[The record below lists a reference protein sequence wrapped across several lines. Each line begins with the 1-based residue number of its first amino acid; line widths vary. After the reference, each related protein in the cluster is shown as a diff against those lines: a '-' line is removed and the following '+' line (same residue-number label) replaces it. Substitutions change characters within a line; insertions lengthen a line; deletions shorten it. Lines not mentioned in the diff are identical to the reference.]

1 MDKRRIRFL
10 SKEKIDGPILYWM
23 SRDQRA
29 KDNWALIYAQE
40 IALKY
45 KKPLIVVFCLQ
56 SKFLNALY
64 RNFEFMLESLKLVEG
79 SLNQLNISF
88 IILVG
93 EPEVILKQFIE
104 DNSIGLVVLDFSPLR
119 IKRNWIES
127 LKKNIKITV
136 CEVDAHNIVPCWIS
150 SDKKEYAA
158 YNLRAKIKRL
168 LPEFLVEFPELRKHN
183 HKWKDNSYNSKWAK
197 LKNCI
202 NVEDS
207 NYKVDWIKPGENKA
221 RKILDIFIKHKLK
234 NYVRDRNDPN
244 KEGTSNLSPYLHFG
258 QIASQRVVLEATR
271 IKPLTNL
278 KGTFYDE
285 IIVRKELSD
294 NFCFYCEDYKN
305 IKCFYPWA
313 RQTINKH
320 QKDKREYIYSLKD
333 FENAKTHDAL
343 WNAAQLQMV
352 KTGKMHGYLRMYW
365 AKKMLE
371 WTETP
376 EEAMKIAVYLNDK
389 YELDGRDPNGYAGI
403 AWSIGGVH
411 DRAWKERNIFGKI
424 RYMSYNGMKRKFNVQ
439 TYIEK
444 YDNNNF

>member
-127 LKKNIKITV
+127 LKNNIKITV

-150 SDKKEYAA
+150 SDKKEYTA

-168 LPEFLVEFPELRKHN
+168 LPEFLVEFPELRKHT